1 MEKQW
6 LRAALLSVSMLLLL
20 GGGVALAQAISIT
33 PAPSDCLE
41 CSPDS
46 EHINWLGVSSS
57 GWEGD
62 ERISFLHEHGGRAAV
77 CLLCGQATG
86 GVFNDPDWWVAP
98 LCSGGFPL
106 TKASFAVA
114 PDPGGDP
121 LGEYRFEL
129 KGATS
134 GLVGEFTM
142 LVAEECAVD
151 TFVPEPG
158 TIMLLGSGLAGLA
171 GYGALRLRSLRWR
184 RRE

>member
-20 GGGVALAQAISIT
+20 GGGVALAQGISIT

-46 EHINWLGVSSS
+46 EHVNWLGVSSS
-57 GWEGD
+57 GWEGN
-62 ERISFLHEHGGRAAV
+62 ERISFFYEHGDDWGR
-77 CLLCGQATG
+77 CLRCGQATD
-86 GVFNDPDWWVAP
+86 GVFNDPNWWTAP

-106 TKASFAVA
+106 GAGSFEVA
-114 PDPGGDP
+114 PDADGDP
-121 LGEYRFEL
+121 LGDYRFEL

-134 GLVGEFTM
+134 GRVGEFTM
-142 LVAEECAVD
+142 LVAEDCALA

-171 GYGALRLRSLRWR
+171 GYGALRLRSLR
-184 RRE
+184 

>member
-1 MEKQW
+1 MAKQW
-6 LRAALLSVSMLLLL
+6 LRAALLSVSMVLLL

-33 PAPSDCLE
+33 PAPRDCLD

-46 EHINWLGVSSS
+46 QHINWLGVSSS

-62 ERISFLHEHGGRAAV
+62 ERISFRYEHGGAAAG
-77 CLLCGQATG
+77 CIQCGQATG
-86 GVFNDPDWWVAP
+86 GVFNDPNWWVAP
-98 LCSGGFPL
+98 LCSGGL
-106 TKASFAVA
+106 LRTKASFEGA
-114 PDPGGDP
+114 PAPGVDP

-134 GLVGEFTM
+134 GRVGEFTM
-142 LVAEECAVD
+142 LVAKDCAVA

-171 GYGALRLRSLRWR
+171 GYGALRLRSLR
-184 RRE
+184 